1 MAQCGGGGG
10 GELHSRRN
18 HRLPAHPG
26 CAASHYS
33 PPWRPTT
40 RLHLC
45 PANLARPARADM
57 SVVNPRLAKPHL
69 DGCLRADVLTG
80 QAHHVALRLLRLTPL
95 PEGVTCCSAAPWLYP
110 TCSNE
115 NRRVTASG
123 ARRDLK
129 ELPVLALS
137 GAFQPTNHEPPSAT
151 CRGIAR
157 GSEGGKA
164 ANLPGTVS

>member
-1 MAQCGGGGG
+1 MPAC
-10 GELHSRRN
+10 RRLD
-18 HRLPAHPG
+18 RPGAPRGAPAAKAHP
-26 CAASHYS
+26 AA
-33 PPWRPTT
+33 R
-40 RLHLC
+40 RGHL
-45 PANLARPARADM
+45 L
-57 SVVNPRLAKPHL
+57 
-69 DGCLRADVLTG
+69 
-80 QAHHVALRLLRLTPL
+80 
-95 PEGVTCCSAAPWLYP
+95 CSAAPWLYP
-110 TCSNE
+110 TCCNE

-157 GSEGGKA
+157 GSESPKG